1 IIAFLL
7 NNLNIYKKA
16 LITIA
21 MRAFKLTDI
30 TILLKHLHYLND
42 VSIFLYQAM

>member
-1 IIAFLL
+1 
-7 NNLNIYKKA
+7 
-16 LITIA
+16 

-42 VSIFLYQAM
+42 VSIFL